1 MIFWLSAPINESD
14 LSHPTARGMATCVA
28 SLARPTA
35 VASTS
40 RQCEPL
46 ENLGGFRI
54 PGNGGFGWRRQASHT
69 LTERSRK
76 RASIQGRSSQKK
88 QCHASLMTATLLAKY
103 AAAGGVGACVSH
115 AGAVPLDVVKTRVQQ
130 DPLKFAGGG
139 VFDSMK
145 KLIDEE
151 GIGVLSRGLGNTML
165 GFLLHGAFKYGGFE
179 YLKQAFLESDNP
191 DIATWCHDYRLAT
204 LLLAAALTESVATI
218 ALLPLEQ
225 TRIKMVSDDTY
236 APNAV
241 EAVKRLFREEG
252 TDGLLNSL
260 PPIYAKMIPFSMF
273 QLATYDVA
281 VGYSRDASAALA
293 TFLATA
299 STNAGGIGV
308 FAFTEELL
316 SEALTSPLVAQI
328 PASFLAAL
336 LASLA
341 SQPGDTLMSVIN
353 KGGAGKVVHEGVLP
367 KTGIEGDTAYV
378 ASVANISGGDM
389 DGGEVGVRVLEKR
402 TDLKSAST
410 EDASKKKKPQ
420 KRAGIVETAVSL
432 GWSGLY
438 AGWAERLAHVSA
450 VIVIQLVCYDEI
462 KHALIR

>member
-1 MIFWLSAPINESD
+1 
-14 LSHPTARGMATCVA
+14 MATGLA
-28 SLARPTA
+28 SWARPTA

-40 RQCEPL
+40 RRCEPL
-46 ENLGGFRI
+46 GSDCGLRVTHDRGLGF
-54 PGNGGFGWRRQASHT
+54 
-69 LTERSRK
+69 RK
-76 RASIQGRSSQKK
+76 RAKHAFAARNRNKYGRGQGHGHKIQ
-88 QCHASLMTATLLAKY
+88 CVASLMTGALLAKY

-130 DPLKFAGGG
+130 DPQKFARSGG

-145 KLIDEE
+145 LLVDEE
-151 GIGVLSRGLGNTML
+151 GIGVLARGLGNTML

-191 DIATWCHDYRLAT
+191 DIATWCHDHRLLT
-204 LLLAAALTESVATI
+204 LLLAAAATESIATL

-225 TRIKMVSDDTY
+225 TRIKMVADKRY
-236 APNAV
+236 APNAFA
-241 EAVKRLFREEG
+241 AVKRLFREEG
-252 TDGLLNSL
+252 LDGLANSL

-293 TFLATA
+293 VFLAAA
-299 STNAGGIGV
+299 SENAGGAGV
-308 FAFTEELL
+308 FAFMETHL
-316 SEALTSPLVAQI
+316 SETLTSPLVAQI

-353 KGGAGKVVHEGVLP
+353 KGSGGGKSESETVDTANSQTVDNANILEFAAIEGVVR
-367 KTGIEGDTAYV
+367 GNDSVDGNEAEEG
-378 ASVANISGGDM
+378 SGSAL
-389 DGGEVGVRVLEKR
+389 EVPV
-402 TDLKSAST
+402 
-410 EDASKKKKPQ
+410 SKKYPSKKRP
-420 KRAGIVETAVSL
+420 GIVETAMEL